1 MAAKKKIKKYATK
14 KAKSDDIKKLKK
26 KVTKHLKE
34 DMKGSKHQYKEDAD
48 LIKSMKKKKK

>member
-14 KAKSDDIKKLKK
+14 KAKSDAIKKLKK

-34 DMKGSKHQYKEDAD
+34 DMKGYKHEYKEDAK
-48 LIKSMKKKKK
+48 LVKQIKKKK